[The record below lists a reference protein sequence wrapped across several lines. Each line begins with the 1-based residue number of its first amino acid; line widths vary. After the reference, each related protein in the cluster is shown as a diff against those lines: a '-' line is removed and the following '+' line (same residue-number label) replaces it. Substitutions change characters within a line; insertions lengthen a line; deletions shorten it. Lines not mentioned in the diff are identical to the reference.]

1 MLRYPINIS
10 REIVPDAVHEAD
22 MDYYQNQW
30 PDGNSMYWSMFTI
43 GYADLGHAAE
53 TDHFFAKS
61 SAQNVFGPFRIWSEA
76 PGGGGCPNFLTG
88 AGIYL
93 QSVWAG
99 YAGLRLADDSL
110 RINAPRVP
118 PGSSGVVIRKFQYDG
133 SRMTLSVSESGSTL
147 KLEEGSV
154 AKLLVAID
162 GAAGTPLT
170 EAGVKIPTGS
180 RAAVFR
186 EAATPMWKSDDQPRP
201 VDKSVYMDPSRS
213 VEERVAALL
222 PQMTLTEKQAQT
234 INWAPGACCNPPQ
247 IKAEFKG
254 IGLGAVSNGGS
265 SSAAGLTAQNELQ
278 LWMMNNTRL
287 GIPISFSV
295 ETLHSAVGGGAPDA
309 AGNGGGS
316 TIFPM
321 PAMQGST
328 WNVPLVEDVARIIA
342 TEASAQGNDRGFS
355 PEINVCTDPRFVSAH
370 VNWLRF
376 TLH

>member
-1 MLRYPINIS
+1 
-10 REIVPDAVHEAD
+10 
-22 MDYYQNQW
+22 
-30 PDGNSMYWSMFTI
+30 
-43 GYADLGHAAE
+43 
-53 TDHFFAKS
+53 
-61 SAQNVFGPFRIWSEA
+61 
-76 PGGGGCPNFLTG
+76 
-88 AGIYL
+88 
-93 QSVWAG
+93 
-99 YAGLRLADDSL
+99 
-110 RINAPRVP
+110 
-118 PGSSGVVIRKFQYDG
+118 
-133 SRMTLSVSESGSTL
+133 
-147 KLEEGSV
+147 
-154 AKLLVAID
+154 
-162 GAAGTPLT
+162 
-170 EAGVKIPTGS
+170 
-180 RAAVFR
+180 
-186 EAATPMWKSDDQPRP
+186 MWKSDDQPRP

-265 SSAAGLTAQNELQ
+265 SNAAGLTAQNELQ

-355 PEINVCTDPRFVSAH
+355 PEINVCTDPRFVSAR